1 MVLAGG
7 VHRATNGTM
16 IEGAAMKDLMERIKA
31 RASMSGVEVEG
42 PLVSTLKR
50 LGSSLLRVILASK
63 QTLGWSGYGT
73 ILRSGPLQRP
83 LPHPSQRIPLIWH
96 M

>member
-1 MVLAGG
+1 MRRKCCDRNPFNAC
-7 VHRATNGTM
+7 RST
-16 IEGAAMKDLMERIKA
+16 
-31 RASMSGVEVEG
+31 
-42 PLVSTLKR
+42 LVSTRKG
-50 LGSSLLRVILASK
+50 LGSSLLRVNLASK

-83 LPHPSQRIPLIWH
+83 FLHPSKRIPLIWH